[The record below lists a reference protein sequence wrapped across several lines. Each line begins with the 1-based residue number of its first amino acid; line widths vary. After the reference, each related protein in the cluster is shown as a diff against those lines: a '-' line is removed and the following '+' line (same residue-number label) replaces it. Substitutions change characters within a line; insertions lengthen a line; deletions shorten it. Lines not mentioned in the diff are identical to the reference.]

1 MTRIAEQDEPADAP
15 ESAQPNYVGLNI
27 DDRYHV
33 LKTIG
38 SGGMGTVVLAR
49 HLGLKRLVAIKF
61 LERAEV
67 SESGAT
73 QRLFRE
79 AQAAAAIGHP
89 NIIEVLDVG
98 AAPWGAPY
106 LVMEYLDGEDLAT
119 LTEREGNLSVAET
132 CWVLER
138 VLLGLAAAHE
148 TGVVHRDVKPQN
160 IVLARRRSE
169 LTIKI
174 IDFGIAKVSEPGLTP
189 LTRSGE
195 LVGTPSFMSPEQAKG
210 EDVDARSDIFSVGL
224 LFHRLVAGKN
234 PFSGAN
240 YHSLLHRIATGEP
253 ELATGLLPPDVRTF
267 IERCLEKDPAK
278 RFQNV
283 KEALAQM
290 SELEAWS
297 TRTEAVITLERK
309 LRSTD
314 TQPDTIVERSW
325 TPSHERQPPKISH
338 VTERSPLPDLNQQL
352 EPTLAVSTSSSEALR
367 PSPPPWQRWWPVGLL
382 LLAAFGGGWWASN
395 WAPGGPSAAPVSS
408 SSHRTPE
415 PDLQIGKSAVVKLY
429 PATET
434 PAASVGSAVS
444 VANEPAATLNR
455 HMTLAVKPGST
466 PNAAPPTPVDP
477 LGVAPNQGPSNV
489 VSPSRGLSDGVLL
502 GGAQHGAPAPSGV
515 TVNGNVTANTDAP
528 AHTDVAADT
537 APTPK
542 GANSLGV
549 AGKNS
554 FFSEVFE

>member
-15 ESAQPNYVGLNI
+15 ESVQPNYVGLTI
-27 DDRYHV
+27 DERYHV
-33 LKTIG
+33 LKAIG

-49 HLGLKRLVAIKF
+49 HSALKRLVAIKF

-98 AAPWGAPY
+98 VAPWGAPY

-119 LTEREGNLSVAET
+119 LTEREGNLSVPET

-253 ELATGLLPPDVRTF
+253 ELDTGLLPPDVRTF
-267 IERCLEKDPAK
+267 IERCLEKDPGK

-283 KEALAQM
+283 KETLAKLA
-290 SELEAWS
+290 ELEAWS
-297 TRTEAVITLERK
+297 ARNDAPSTLETK
-309 LRSTD
+309 LRSAD

-325 TPSHERQPPKISH
+325 TPSHDRHPPKISH

-367 PSPPPWQRWWPVGLL
+367 PTPPRWQRWWPLGLL
-382 LLAAFGGGWWASN
+382 LVAAFGGGWWASN
-395 WAPGGPSAAPVSS
+395 WSPAAPVATPLPIATAQ
-408 SSHRTPE
+408 TPE
-415 PDLQIGKSAVVKLY
+415 PDLQIGKSAIVKLY
-429 PATET
+429 PASET
-434 PAASVGSAVS
+434 PASSASGASPLAS
-444 VANEPAATLNR
+444 PTEATASLNR
-455 HMTLAVKPGST
+455 HTPLAAKPGSS
-466 PNAAPPTPVDP
+466 PNANDAPPSSLSPR
-477 LGVAPNQGPSNV
+477 GV
-489 VSPSRGLSDGVLL
+489 
-502 GGAQHGAPAPSGV
+502 APSGV
-515 TVNGNVTANTDAP
+515 AP
-528 AHTDVAADT
+528 SSAMQDGVVPGAVQPGVLQPGDVPAST

-542 GANSLGV
+542 AANSLGV